1 MLPEQC
7 LLASSRQE
15 AHADTVV
22 VDTAF
27 AVEIVSVV
35 TFPVLTGTV
44 VAFATSVVVIT
55 VATLVVVVVVVVVAA
70 GDMHTQLPLLE
81 ANKAPALHN
90 KNPLRPSQP

>member
-22 VDTAF
+22 VDTAV

-55 VATLVVVVVVVVVAA
+55 VATLVVVVVVVAA